1 MRQWWTGVPAVACGL
16 ALLGGLAGCAPP
28 AAPGL
33 PDGVTIEVV
42 QGRTDYTSG
51 TLVIRVINE
60 SADEIDLS
68 RASMEAPG
76 FAGSAEWDRGTTVRA
91 GTTVDLRTAVP
102 EADCATEPGSPTVTL
117 SAGSGDGRTT
127 LTVTAGDPLGT
138 LERLHDT
145 ACIATLVDRV
155 ARISVGPPVVEGAG
169 EASVAVVPLS
179 LEPTGA
185 DGSVDVA
192 GISSTPLLKP
202 AGAGDQEVWSVEF
215 TVTAESA
222 PASIPLRIVPARCDP
237 HAIAEDKVGTV
248 LVLSVTLSD
257 GTEGDYRLTPP
268 EDVRR
273 SLLDFVREHCGMA

>member
-1 MRQWWTGVPAVACGL
+1 MVLVGTACCL
-16 ALLGGLAGCAPP
+16 ALSGGLAGCAPP
-28 AAPGL
+28 AATGL
-33 PDGVTIEVV
+33 PDGVTVDV
-42 QGRTDYTSG
+42 LQGRTDYTSG
-51 TLVIRVINE
+51 TLVIRVVNE
-60 SADEIDLS
+60 SSDDLELS
-68 RASMEAPG
+68 TASLKAPG
-76 FAGSAEWDRGTTVRA
+76 FSGSADWDRGTTVRA

-102 EADCATEPGSPTVTL
+102 EADCATEAGSPTVTL
-117 SAGSGDGRTT
+117 GAGSGDRRSAM
-127 LTVTAGDPLGT
+127 TVTAGDPLGT

-155 ARISVGPPVVEGAG
+155 ARISVGTPVVEGAG
-169 EASVAVVPLS
+169 EASVAVVTLS

-202 AGAGDQEVWSVEF
+202 AEEGAGDQEIWPVEA

-273 SLLDFVREHCGMA
+273 ALLDFVREYCGMA